1 MNYSELA
8 NEHNKKVNGLAGQ
21 LEKIKN
27 MMVTV
32 VAAQI
37 GVVDD
42 ARVTHYLE
50 EYLREDQQQII
61 KDTILDMLDNQFA
74 SKEKEFNKLLGIYKD
89 EKTVEVANEL
99 YELTSDSTDEV
110 TMEAKA
116 EEKKETG
123 FTLPERIM
131 QSDFVKDYESGM
143 SKHELATK
151 YDIAPTTV
159 YGYASKL
166 GIKRN
171 KAIKVKE
178 EQTTVELTKD
188 LVYAKYT
195 ITDDKIEVVAK
206 ELGVTKFELHDFIAK
221 NGLRRA
227 CKNDQKVFRD
237 TEVQKKK
244 LTPSKANR

>member
-32 VAAQI
+32 GTAQI
-37 GVVDD
+37 GAVDD
-42 ARVTHYLE
+42 ARVTHYIE

-61 KDTILDMLDNQFA
+61 KDTIMDMLGKQFA
-74 SKEKEFNKLLGIYKD
+74 YKEKEFNKLLGVN
-89 EKTVEVANEL
+89 EVEEANGL
-99 YELTSDSTDEV
+99 YELLSDSTDEV
-110 TMEAKA
+110 TMEEKT

-123 FTLPERIM
+123 FTLPERIL
-131 QSDFVKDYESGM
+131 QSDFIKDYESGM
-143 SKHELATK
+143 SKQELATK

-171 KAIKVKE
+171 KAIKEKG

-195 ITDDKIEVVAK
+195 ITDEKIDVVAK

-227 CKNDQKVFRD
+227 SKKEQEVFRD

-244 LTPSKANR
+244 ITPRKAN